1 MSEYY
6 IFGGRLLRYDPENR
20 LHRFVRS
27 LGITVT
33 SLTLLVLFWW
43 VSALSLDI
51 TFLPTPLR
59 VYEAFWRLIEV
70 GDVATGLTLQDH
82 IVSSLRRFAGGFIIA
97 FVVAVP
103 LGLVMGY
110 SRMAEELTNPV
121 IEVLRP
127 IAPMAWAPLFILA
140 LGVVTG
146 PMMVVF
152 VGVFF
157 PLLSNTVFG
166 VKKIDTYMIDAAR
179 TLGANGLQT
188 FYKVML
194 PCTVPYIMNGVK
206 IGLGIGWMCI
216 VAAEMIM
223 AKGGGVGYFILNNA
237 AQVGNWPNVFV
248 GLIIISF
255 LGIITTGI
263 AERAHKIIVSRMG
276 ME

>member
-1 MSEYY
+1 M
-6 IFGGRLLRYDPENR
+6 
-20 LHRFVRS
+20 
-27 LGITVT
+27 ITVT
-33 SLTLLVLFWW
+33 SLTMLVLAWW
-43 VSALSLDI
+43 LGAVTLDI

-59 VYEAFWRLIEV
+59 VYEAFWRLIDV
-70 GDVATGLTLQDH
+70 GDIATGLTLQDH
-82 IVSSLRRFAGGFIIA
+82 IVASLRRFAGGFLIA
-97 FVVAVP
+97 FAVAVP
-103 LGLVMGY
+103 LGLMMGY
-110 SRMAEELTNPV
+110 SRTAEEFSNPI

-140 LGVVTG
+140 MGVVTG

-152 VGVFF
+152 IGVFF
-157 PLLSNTVFG
+157 PVLSNTVFG
-166 VKKIDTYMIDAAR
+166 VKKIDTHMIDAAR
-179 TLGANGLQT
+179 TLGANNLQT

-237 AQVGNWPNVFV
+237 EQVGNWPNVFV

-263 AERAHKIIVSRMG
+263 AERVHRIIITRMG

>member
-1 MSEYY
+1 M
-6 IFGGRLLRYDPENR
+6 LRYDPESR

-27 LGITVT
+27 LVITVT
-33 SLTLLVLFWW
+33 SLTLLVLTWW
-43 VSALSLDI
+43 VGAITLDI

-59 VYEAFWRLIEV
+59 VYEAFWRLIDV
-70 GDVATGLTLQDH
+70 GDLATGLRLQDH
-82 IVSSLRRFAGGFIIA
+82 IVASLRRFVGGFLIA

-103 LGLVMGY
+103 LGLMMGY
-110 SRMAEELTNPV
+110 SRTTEEFSNPI

-152 VGVFF
+152 IGVFF

-166 VKKIDTYMIDAAR
+166 VKKIDSYMIDAAR
-179 TLGANGLQT
+179 TLGASNLQT

-223 AKGGGVGYFILNNA
+223 AQGGGVGYFILNNA
-237 AQVGNWPNVFV
+237 EQVGNWPNVFV
-248 GLIIISF
+248 GLIIVSF

-263 AERAHKIIVSRMG
+263 AERAHRVIISRMG